1 MMLMVNSLN
10 NDHPGPLKIVPVF
23 PMVYS
28 DRVITSA
35 FTYLPEVLEVGVPST
50 YRFAFAKALL
60 YGAQPG
66 WVRAFIIT
74 DPKFAA
80 EAAYLR
86 KLMDFRS
93 TIHDIVLGGEFVRE
107 FTPLGAN
114 PKRTFER
121 YWEETAVLGAEWRDR
136 DGKPAFILVNTESEA
151 HKVRLPKEASR
162 RGTVTVPPDGA
173 IVIR

>member
-1 MMLMVNSLN
+1 
-10 NDHPGPLKIVPVF
+10 
-23 PMVYS
+23 MVYS
-28 DRVITSA
+28 DRIITSA
-35 FTYLPEVLEVGVPST
+35 FTALPEVLEVGVPGT

-74 DPKFAA
+74 DPKFAS

-121 YWEETAVLGAEWRDR
+121 FWEETAVLGAEWKDR
-136 DGKPAFILVNTESEA
+136 DGKPAFILVNTEQEA